1 MKKSDSNDSL
11 IYGGGSVC
19 DVNWISYDASDL
31 DVAGY
36 DYIGGVGLIF
46 EHEPRVIGPIW
57 TNNFG
62 FSHAEGNL
70 NHFSEITRQSIA
82 LIERKKIADA
92 TPHATAKSKTK
103 TRGL

>member
-31 DVAGY
+31 DGDGY
-36 DYIGGVGLIF
+36 DYIGGVGIIF
-46 EHEPRVIGPIW
+46 EHEPMVIGPIW

-82 LIERKKIADA
+82 LIERKKISDA
-92 TPHATAKSKTK
+92 TQQATKKQNK
-103 TRGL
+103 KRGL